1 MWEGTEDALLPPT
14 LQGDNEASYAAP
26 MLFGSSAIVPRARP
40 RAIREGQVSW
50 LMKTT
55 YISQDSDTARKQGVT
70 EKAAKA
76 MRDASGVT

>member
-1 MWEGTEDALLPPT
+1 
-14 LQGDNEASYAAP
+14 
-26 MLFGSSAIVPRARP
+26 MLGGSSAIVPRARP

-55 YISQDSDTARKQGVT
+55 YISQDSDTLRKQGIS

-76 MRDASGVT
+76 MRDVSVVVGTVAETRP